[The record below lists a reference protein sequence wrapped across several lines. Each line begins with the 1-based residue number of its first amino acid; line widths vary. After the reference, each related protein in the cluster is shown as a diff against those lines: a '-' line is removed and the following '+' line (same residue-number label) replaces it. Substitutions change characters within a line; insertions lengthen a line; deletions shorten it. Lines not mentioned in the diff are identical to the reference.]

1 MESKKFCAFIL
12 SHGRPDKVKTLNTL
26 RKCGYTGDVYI
37 VVDNEDKAKDEYF
50 RLHQNV
56 IVFDKIAEAEKTDEG
71 DNFQDRR
78 AIIYARNASFEIARK
93 LGYEYFIQ
101 LDDDYMRF
109 DYRFDSKGFYIQK
122 RILNLDAVFECLV
135 DFLSRTPFASV
146 AIGQGGDY
154 VGGSECTQMKSIRT
168 KRKAMNSF
176 ICKTDNHFRFC
187 GKINE
192 DVNTYTALQR
202 SGLLFL
208 TFLQVCLEQMQT
220 QKNSGGMTDIYLDSG
235 TYIKSFYSIMYAPSC
250 VKISSVGHVE
260 PRIHHR
266 VDWNAAS
273 PLIIPE
279 IYKKK
284 HA

>member
-1 MESKKFCAFIL
+1 MASKKFCAFIL

-56 IVFDKIAEAEKTDEG
+56 IVFDKRSEAEKTDEG

-78 AIIYARNASFEIARK
+78 AIIYARNASFEIAKK

-101 LDDDYMRF
+101 LDDDYERF

-122 RILNLDAVFECLV
+122 RILNLDAIFEHLV
-135 DFLSRTPFASV
+135 EFLSRTPFASV
-146 AIGQGGDY
+146 AIGQNGDY
-154 VGGSECTQMKSIRT
+154 VGGESSTKVKSICSR
-168 KRKAMNSF
+168 RKAMNSF
-176 ICKTDNHFRFC
+176 ICKSSNPFMFC

-192 DVNTYTALQR
+192 DVNTYTASQR
-202 SGLLFL
+202 SGLPFL
-208 TFLQVCLEQMQT
+208 TFFQVSLEQMQT

-235 TYIKSFYSIMYAPSC
+235 TYIKSFYSVMYAPSC

-266 VDWNAAS
+266 VDWNATA
-273 PLIIPE
+273 PLIMRDT
-279 IYKKK
+279 YKKK